1 MPKKLLAILGAL
13 LDAYILYFIVV
24 VVVPDAIDLYYGT
37 PVPVTYNHI
46 LIGVLC
52 LVSQLEHEV
61 PKTWGLLKNA
71 FAKKD
76 ADG

>member
-1 MPKKLLAILGAL
+1 MLKKILAILGAL

-24 VVVPDAIDLYYGT
+24 VIVPDAVDLYYGT
-37 PVPVTYNHI
+37 LVPVTFEHI

-52 LVSQLEHEV
+52 LVSQLEHEIPRTTRLV
-61 PKTWGLLKNA
+61 KSA